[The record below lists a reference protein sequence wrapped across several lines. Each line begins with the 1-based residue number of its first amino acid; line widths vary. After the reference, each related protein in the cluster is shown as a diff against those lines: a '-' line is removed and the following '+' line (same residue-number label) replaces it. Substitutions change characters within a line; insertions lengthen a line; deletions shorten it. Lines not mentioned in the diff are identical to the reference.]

1 MGTRIGTQGK
11 NAGSVPLSSRN
22 PWDQPPL
29 KQSTVTEVTRNKI
42 LTGVL
47 IGAALLGP
55 GDTFVSD
62 TPKDAH
68 SPAIEQGETVDETHA
83 KIGWIAVGDGQ
94 NASITLENQLPI
106 IDDTENTPR
115 ADLSLLEIESNSV
128 PNYFK
133 PHP

>member
-1 MGTRIGTQGK
+1 MGTRIGNQGK
-11 NAGSVPLSSRN
+11 NPGSVPLSSRN

-29 KQSTVTEVTRNKI
+29 KHSTVT
-42 LTGVL
+42 GVSKNQFL
-47 IGAALLGP
+47 AAALVGAALLGP

-68 SPAIEQGETVDETHA
+68 SHAIELRKPADKTDAQ
-83 KIGWIAVGDGQ
+83 IGWIAVGDGQ

-128 PNYFK
+128 PDYFK